1 MRVAIIIFCIWPFCA
16 AADCVVLIHGLNRS
30 DLSFVVMQKILQ
42 HQGYEVVV
50 QSYPS
55 TEADLFVLAEQ
66 TLPRAFDACEADTV
80 HIVAHSMGA
89 ILVRIW
95 LAQDRLD
102 VPVDQAGLTGP
113 AAQDRRVRLGRVVML
128 APPNQGSEVVDVFGD
143 MRFFSWLNG
152 PASQQLGTDG
162 VAPVLPQ
169 ARYPLGVIA
178 GSRSVNPLF
187 SALIPGRD
195 DGAVSVVATA
205 LKGMTD
211 HITLPVIHSFLMNN
225 PLVLYQVLWFLRQG
239 AFARDV
245 TLMDAV
251 RALTQH

>member
-1 MRVAIIIFCIWPFCA
+1 MRVLILIFCFWPFCA

-30 DLSFVVMQKILQ
+30 NLSFVVMQKILQ
-42 HQGYEVVV
+42 RHGYKVVV

-195 DGAVSVVATA
+195 DGAVSVAATA

-225 PLVLYQVLWFLRQG
+225 PLVLYQVLWLLRQG

>member
-42 HQGYEVVV
+42 RHGYEVVV

-195 DGAVSVVATA
+195 DGAVSVAATA

-225 PLVLYQVLWFLRQG
+225 PLVLYQVLWFLREG

-251 RALTQH
+251 KAVTQH

>member
-42 HQGYEVVV
+42 RHGYEVVV

-178 GSRSVNPLF
+178 GSRSVNSLF

-195 DGAVSVVATA
+195 DGSVSVAATA
-205 LKGMTD
+205 MKGMTD
-211 HITLPVIHSFLMNN
+211 HIILPVTHSFLMNN

>member
-1 MRVAIIIFCIWPFCA
+1 MRVLILIFCIWPFCA

-42 HQGYEVVV
+42 RHGYEVVV

-195 DGAVSVVATA
+195 DGAVSVAATA

-225 PLVLYQVLWFLRQG
+225 PLVLYQVLWFLREG

-251 RALTQH
+251 KAVIQH

>member
-1 MRVAIIIFCIWPFCA
+1 MRVLILIFCIWPFCA

-42 HQGYEVVV
+42 RHGYEVVV

-187 SALIPGRD
+187 SAVILGRNN
-195 DGAVSVVATA
+195 GAVSVAATA
-205 LKGMTD
+205 MKGMTD
-211 HITLPVIHSFLMNN
+211 HITLPATHNFLMNN
-225 PLVLYQVLWFLRQG
+225 PLVLYQVLWFLREG

>member
-42 HQGYEVVV
+42 RHGYEVVV

-80 HIVAHSMGA
+80 HIVTHSMGA

-102 VPVDQAGLTGP
+102 VPNDQAGLTRP
-113 AAQDRRVRLGRVVML
+113 VPQDRRTRLGRVVML
-128 APPNQGSEVVDVFGD
+128 APPNQGAEVVDIFGN
-143 MRFFSWLNG
+143 MRLFSWLNG

-205 LKGMTD
+205 MKGMTD

>member
-1 MRVAIIIFCIWPFCA
+1 MRVLILIFCIWPFCA

-42 HQGYEVVV
+42 RHGYEVVV

-80 HIVAHSMGA
+80 HIVTHSMGA

-152 PASQQLGTDG
+152 RASQQLGTDG

-195 DGAVSVVATA
+195 DGAVSVAATA